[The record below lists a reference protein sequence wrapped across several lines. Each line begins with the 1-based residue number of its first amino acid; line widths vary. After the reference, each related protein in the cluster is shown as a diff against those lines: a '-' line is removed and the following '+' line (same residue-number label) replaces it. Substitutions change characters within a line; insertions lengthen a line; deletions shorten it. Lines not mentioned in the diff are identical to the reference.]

1 MKTLKEEYLD
11 INIFDP
17 LTKKEISVRFIPTE
31 LYDYYYNRGYDFLFE
46 IKEEE
51 IITEPVKN
59 TIKDDLS
66 K

>member
-31 LYDYYYNRGYDFLFE
+31 LYDYYYNHGYELLFE
-46 IKEEE
+46 IEEE
-51 IITEPVKN
+51 VKEPVKN
-59 TIKDDLS
+59 IKKDDLS